1 MHIWRDCTALHWR
14 CVAYYGVTF
23 SNENK
28 GEFNPRFQL
37 WVYDFLF
44 AWKKETD
51 SRKCM
56 NTVRLIINKIDRFWQ
71 IGIKS
76 MHERISYTRHQLTNR
91 KIRPFALPTKLL
103 KWWKISIIQ
112 LTNVSIGNDVGLVAF
127 QTIARSERNVHCT
140 SFSTECK
147 KWIPCAFAKHR
158 RLACARLYA
167 PTNLFVRD
175 YVLIKSKCLLVFTNG
190 AIFACNNQNVNRHEN
205 PHEHEHDS
213 QMLSITWRKLLNDLV
228 SLAKATLSSID
239 RANGKKGEK
248 KIS

>member
-1 MHIWRDCTALHWR
+1 M
-14 CVAYYGVTF
+14 
-23 SNENK
+23 S
-28 GEFNPRFQL
+28 L
-37 WVYDFLF
+37 WFPF
-44 AWKKETD
+44 RMKKETD
-51 SRKCM
+51 NRKCIK
-56 NTVRLIINKIDRFWQ
+56 TARLIINKMDCFWQ

-76 MHERISYTRHQLTNR
+76 MHERISYARHQLTNR

-127 QTIARSERNVHCT
+127 QTITRSERNVH
-140 SFSTECK
+140 
-147 KWIPCAFAKHR
+147 IQPNAKNGYHV
-158 RLACARLYA
+158 RLACAYLYA

-175 YVLIKSKCLLVFTNG
+175 HVLIKSKCLLVFTNG

-213 QMLSITWRKLLNDLV
+213 QMLSITWWKLLNDLV

-239 RANGKKGEK
+239 RANGKKRREK
-248 KIS
+248 KLS